1 MGTSS
6 PSPLKNY
13 KENSRKY
20 SVLNIRKVCVYGS
33 VAVCVCVCVVM
44 KEREHNGKVNAFVLI
59 Q

>member
-33 VAVCVCVCVVM
+33 VAVCVCVVK
-44 KEREHNGKVNAFVLI
+44 KEREYNGKVNAFVLI